1 MYLEKG
7 KDGGGVGWGGV
18 GWGGG
23 SCFTHRNTLYS
34 KTKKVGPTMMLNTVM
49 CSSQNTVKFQK

>member
-18 GWGGG
+18 GGLV
-23 SCFTHRNTLYS
+23 SLTEIHCILRQ
-34 KTKKVGPTMMLNTVM
+34 KKWDL
-49 CSSQNTVKFQK
+49 Q